1 MDAVPDR
8 IVALPARKRI
18 ALVAH
23 DHEKEHVLEWAR
35 EHRAVLAEHGGRP
48 VVIEQGNLVAA
59 AFHPELVGEARL
71 HAYVLGKV

>member
-1 MDAVPDR
+1 VRGIEEPVRAVFIRAP
-8 IVALPARKRI
+8 IVERVGPG
-18 ALVAH
+18 V
-23 DHEKEHVLEWAR
+23 
-35 EHRAVLAEHGGRP
+35 AVLAEHGGRP